1 MVTMEQEL
9 TALELAWNNDGL
21 PLPAD
26 PRASLD
32 RACRI
37 IWRYRWR
44 FLLVFTP
51 ILLIGLGY
59 LLVAPERYTAHA
71 TLMVGIRQPELLTPE
86 QAREPTRSEPDIDGA
101 IELIRSQPA
110 LAHVVGAL
118 ELDHRPEFQS
128 LVHPG
133 EFAVLTG
140 FRRLVATWFGH
151 ADGFERPQHDPSAL
165 LTSRLRKD
173 VKVER
178 VGRSALLDV
187 AYSSTDP
194 SLAASV
200 VNNLA
205 SFSAG
210 DESFLAHLPLAER
223 SGFQIVKTSIVSSAL
238 PPHEP
243 SSPNTVVI
251 LASAVLCA
259 FAAALSAVLLEE
271 YRAQQTVLSAEQVTR
286 HRLRSL
292 GLIPSNPAI
301 GGRRGSGV
309 ATVAARQGRAF
320 GDSVTS
326 LHAAISTLSAG
337 HGPGCMVLLFTSA
350 LQAEGKSTT
359 AAALGASMAASGMRV
374 LLIDADLR
382 SPTLHRTFKLD
393 LMPGLSGCIAPSIH
407 PANLI
412 QHDAVTGVDLLA
424 AGEFHHGA
432 LPVLGSA
439 RLRNM
444 IESWRTEYDVI
455 LLDAPP
461 VLAVGDARL
470 LAQVADYTVIVA
482 RWGKTRWNALNHA
495 IRLLTEGGARVAGV
509 VVSRVNVK
517 QLATYDYADAR
528 IYGPGYGS
536 QIQVRGN

>member
-1 MVTMEQEL
+1 MVTIGQEL
-9 TALELAWNNDGL
+9 ARLELAWNNGGL

-32 RACRI
+32 RAFRVV
-37 IWRYRWR
+37 WRYRWR
-44 FLLVFTP
+44 FLLVFAP

-71 TLMVGIRQPELLTPE
+71 TLMVGFRQPELLTPE
-86 QAREPTRSEPDIDGA
+86 QAQEPTRSEPDIDGA
-101 IELIRSQPA
+101 IELVRSQPA
-110 LAHVVGAL
+110 LAHVVRTL
-118 ELDHRPEFQS
+118 ELDRRPEFRS
-128 LVHPG
+128 LVHQG
-133 EFAVLTG
+133 G
-140 FRRLVATWFGH
+140 FPIVTRFRQLVATWVSR
-151 ADGFERPQHDPSAL
+151 ADSFPRVEPPQRDPSAL

-178 VGRSALLDV
+178 VGRSALLNV

-200 VNNLA
+200 VNTLA

-210 DESFLAHLPLAER
+210 DESFLAHLTLAER
-223 SGFQIVKTSIVSSAL
+223 SGFQIVKTSVVSSAL

-243 SSPNTVVI
+243 SSPNTVLI
-251 LASAVLCA
+251 LASALLCA

-271 YRAQQTVLSAEQVTR
+271 YRAQQTVLSTEEVTR
-286 HRLRSL
+286 HGLRSL
-292 GLIPSNPAI
+292 GLIPSNRAI
-301 GGRRGSGV
+301 EGHRGLGV
-309 ATVAARQGRAF
+309 ATAAAKQGRAF
-320 GDSVTS
+320 ADSVTS
-326 LHAAISTLSAG
+326 LHAAIWTLAAG

-382 SPTLHRTFKLD
+382 SPTLHRRFKLD
-393 LMPGLSGCIAPSIH
+393 LMPGLLDCIGLSVH

-424 AGEFHHGA
+424 AGDHHEGP

-461 VLAVGDARL
+461 ILAVGDARL
-470 LAQVADYTVIVA
+470 LAQVADYTVVVA
-482 RWGKTRWNALNHA
+482 RWGQTRWSALNHA
-495 IRLLTEGGARVAGV
+495 IRLLVEGGARIAGV

-536 QIQVRGN
+536 QIRV